1 MKIGAK
7 ITGGF
12 LIVIL
17 LMAISGILGSVLL
30 NRISDTSDT
39 LEDVNLPLLEKTY
52 QVTIN
57 NGLKVAAARGYVITG
72 NQSFMDDY
80 NKLVDQNKALLD
92 ELEAKSITEQG
103 KQFTRDV
110 RSLEEAYSA
119 IVFSKIVPLRKAGK
133 IEEVQQLMA
142 VELAPAT
149 AASRQ
154 KLQEY
159 VEFRNQQIGKAFQ
172 DSQNDIGDA
181 KKTTWISFIIALVIA
196 GATTFTITKM
206 ITRPLTEATEHLRL
220 MSEGDFSKDVSEVVL
235 KRSDEFGLMGR
246 AFEEMTK
253 NMQHVLKNIAQSSE
267 HLAASSEE
275 LTASAQQSAEAVS
288 NVAHSIQTVAS
299 GAEEQVNAV
308 NETSAV
314 VEEISATLE
323 EVAATAN
330 EMTVLA
336 EKTSSTTTQ
345 GGTSVD
351 KAVLQMSSVG
361 REAKEA
367 QKAAEELKEGS
378 QQIGEIVDLISNIAG
393 QTNLLAL
400 NAAIEAARAGE
411 AGRGFAV
418 VAEEVRKLAEQS
430 EAAASK
436 ITELIIK
443 NNASIGNVVGTIDS
457 AIRVVDQGVELV
469 NVAGGNFRE
478 IGEMVENVTKQVAV
492 ISKAIHEAAIG
503 SQQIV
508 ASVQVVENLSRGAAA
523 ETQTVSAASE
533 EQAASMEQIAS
544 SSQNLAKMAESLQSL
559 IGKFKV

>member
-12 LIVIL
+12 LVVIL
-17 LMAISGILGSVLL
+17 LMAISGVLSSLLL
-30 NRISDTSDT
+30 NRIANVSDALQDI
-39 LEDVNLPLLEKTY
+39 NLPLLEKTY
-52 QVTIN
+52 QVSIN

-72 NQSFMDDY
+72 NQSFMSDY

-92 ELEAKSITEQG
+92 ELEKNSITEKG
-103 KQFTRDV
+103 KQFTREV
-110 RSLEEAYSA
+110 RTLEEAYSN
-119 IVFSKIVPLRKAGK
+119 IVFSKIVPLRKEGK
-133 IEEVQQLMA
+133 IEEVEKVMA
-142 VELAPAT
+142 TELAPSA

-154 KLQEY
+154 KLHEY
-159 VEFRNQQIGKAFQ
+159 VEFRSQQIGNAFEE
-172 DSQNDIGDA
+172 SQGDIDKA
-181 KKTTWISFIIALVIA
+181 KKTTWVSFIVALLIA
-196 GATTFTITKM
+196 GATTFVITKM
-206 ITRPLTEATEHLRL
+206 ITRPLADATEHLRL
-220 MSEGDFSKDVSEVVL
+220 MSEGDFSRDVSNDVL

-253 NMQHVLKNIAQSSE
+253 NMRHVLKNIAQSSE

-288 NVAHSIQTVAS
+288 NVANSIQTVAS
-299 GAEEQVNAV
+299 GAEEQVTAV

-330 EMTVLA
+330 EMTTLA
-336 EKTSSTTTQ
+336 EKTSDTTTQ
-345 GGTSVD
+345 GRTSVD

-378 QQIGEIVDLISNIAG
+378 QQIGEIVELISNIAG

-430 EAAASK
+430 ETAASK
-436 ITELIIK
+436 ITELIIR

-457 AIRVVDQGVELV
+457 AIRVVEQGVELV
-469 NVAGGNFRE
+469 NVAGGNFKE
-478 IGEMVENVTKQVAV
+478 IGEMVEDVTKQVSV

-508 ASVQVVENLSRGAAA
+508 SSVQSVEKLSRGAAA
-523 ETQTVSAASE
+523 ETQTVSAATE

-544 SSQNLAKMAESLQSL
+544 SSQNLAKMAESLQGM
-559 IGKFKV
+559 IAKFKV

>member
-12 LIVIL
+12 LVVIL

-30 NRISDTSDT
+30 NRIANVSDA
-39 LEDVNLPLLEKTY
+39 LQDVNLPLLEKTY

-57 NGLKVAAARGYVITG
+57 NGFKVAAARGYVITG

-80 NKLVDQNKALLD
+80 NKLVEQNKAILD
-92 ELEAKSITEQG
+92 ELERKALTEKG

-119 IVFSKIVPLRKAGK
+119 IVYSKIVPLRKDGK
-133 IEEVQQLMA
+133 VEEVQQVMA
-142 VELAPAT
+142 AELAPAA

-159 VEFRNQQIGKAFQ
+159 IEFRNQQIDTAFEE
-172 DSQNDIGDA
+172 SQNDIGSA
-181 KKTTWISFIIALVIA
+181 KKTTWISFIVALLIA

-206 ITRPLTEATEHLRL
+206 ITRPLTGATEHLRL
-220 MSEGDFSKDVSEVVL
+220 MSEGDFSRDVSEEVL

-253 NMQHVLKNIAQSSE
+253 NMRHVLKNIAQSSE

-336 EKTSSTTTQ
+336 EK
-345 GGTSVD
+345 
-351 KAVLQMSSVG
+351 
-361 REAKEA
+361 
-367 QKAAEELKEGS
+367 
-378 QQIGEIVDLISNIAG
+378 
-393 QTNLLAL
+393 
-400 NAAIEAARAGE
+400 
-411 AGRGFAV
+411 
-418 VAEEVRKLAEQS
+418 
-430 EAAASK
+430 
-436 ITELIIK
+436 
-443 NNASIGNVVGTIDS
+443 NV
-457 AIRVVDQGVELV
+457 
-469 NVAGGNFRE
+469 F
-478 IGEMVENVTKQVAV
+478 
-492 ISKAIHEAAIG
+492 HY
-503 SQQIV
+503 
-508 ASVQVVENLSRGAAA
+508 
-523 ETQTVSAASE
+523 
-533 EQAASMEQIAS
+533 
-544 SSQNLAKMAESLQSL
+544 
-559 IGKFKV
+559 